1 MARDETLDERVVR
14 DRLAEIPGWSLHEG
28 GLQRQFAFAGF
39 PDALTFVVRIG
50 FTAEAA
56 DHHPDILVSYKRVT
70 LTFVTHSAGGITGK
84 DFIGAAAASATAA
97 VMGGS

>member
-1 MARDETLDERVVR
+1 MPKDEK
-14 DRLAEIPGWSLHEG
+14 LADNEVAAKLAAIPGWAVEG
-28 GLQRQFAFAGF
+28 GGLRRQFTFSGF
-39 PDALTFVVRIG
+39 PDALAFVVRIG

-70 LTFVTHSAGGITGK
+70 LTFVTHSADGLTGK

-97 VMGGS
+97 ANGGS